1 MQSCHGEGK
10 KAVLVLGWVA
20 ASGEFKIVPNR
31 GLEEGGSREQQ
42 AEKRVYQWL
51 KDLLK
56 GSVLYALVR
65 VPFVK

>member
-1 MQSCHGEGK
+1 MQSCPGEGK

-20 ASGEFKIVPNR
+20 ASGEFMIVPNR

-42 AEKRVYQWL
+42 ADKRFYQWL

-56 GSVLYALVR
+56 GSV
-65 VPFVK
+65 